1 MTDKTH
7 IEFDG
12 LGFSPAITEQ
22 GLAAWKSMQQELLE
36 FMGRRAQ
43 ACAKWTSDVSR
54 CRTPQDLW
62 HEQLRFVKE
71 MVSEPNRRWVTPLG
85 DDEAYTAVLAQLC
98 ENRGDRVRLGQANRE
113 KCLRDYDLLNMI
125 QAYLNLYSEALQ
137 V

>member
-71 MVSEPNRRWVTPLG
+71 MVS
-85 DDEAYTAVLAQLC
+85 DC
-98 ENRGDRVRLGQANRE
+98 ESAGDRLMTTFVASSRLDPPS
-113 KCLRDYDLLNMI
+113 KPTH
-125 QAYLNLYSEALQ
+125 
-137 V
+137 